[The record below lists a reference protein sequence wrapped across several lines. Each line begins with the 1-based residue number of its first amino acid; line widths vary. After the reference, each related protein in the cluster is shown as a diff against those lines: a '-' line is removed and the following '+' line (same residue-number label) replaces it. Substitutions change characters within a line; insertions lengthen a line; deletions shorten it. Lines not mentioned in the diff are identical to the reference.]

1 MGWGED
7 VCASYYVR
15 GLGVE
20 EGEEGTQRQ
29 EANQPHNAMD
39 DVSHFLLNCTLLLL
53 TFGPDHICRHISYCL
68 LCPVNVST
76 HFAPVCFWLSFY
88 YHNMWQM
95 HILNVQ
101 MSSSVTLSL
110 IASIMLSLYEMAASL
125 MAPYSC
131 HLRRVSLDLWV
142 SHVDCTQTRQTL
154 GLGVRSR
161 AT

>member
-1 MGWGED
+1 M
-7 VCASYYVR
+7 CASYYVR

-29 EANQPHNAMD
+29 EADQPHNAVD

-125 MAPYSC
+125 TAPYSC